1 MEGKLRRIRRSQLN
15 EQLVRQSGPTIPQG
29 GWIRTIREALG
40 MSLESL
46 GRRLNMSRQAV
57 SQLEHGEA
65 AGKVTINT
73 LRAAA
78 DALNCDLVVYLKP
91 RMSLDEMIH
100 LQARMKAEES
110 VSNADHTMSLES
122 QELDATQRERL
133 VEMKVRELLE
143 KYETKIW

>member
-1 MEGKLRRIRRSQLN
+1 
-15 EQLVRQSGPTIPQG
+15 
-29 GWIRTIREALG
+29 
-40 MSLESL
+40 
-46 GRRLNMSRQAV
+46 MSRQAV